1 MLGQTIERRGKTE
14 AASAIDWARWGRS
27 VAFGGVFYPAVA
39 HWHYNFLEWLV
50 VVKWATPAS
59 RIPFLKMFI
68 EQFVYW
74 SYFSNAYYHAVL
86 GALQGM
92 SVAQVQLRVTSTL
105 WDTLKAQWAFWI
117 PA

>member
-59 RIPFLKMFI
+59 RIRATRRP
-68 EQFVYW
+68 Y
-74 SYFSNAYYHAVL
+74 
-86 GALQGM
+86 GA
-92 SVAQVQLRVTSTL
+92 T
-105 WDTLKAQWAFWI
+105 
-117 PA
+117 